1 MKRLSITLDDII
13 NFVIKH
19 IKYDDRN
26 TVKEYIQQHIKYGTF
41 DYAVDES
48 NNIIACVRFNVSEDG
63 LTFDI
68 FDFSVDSKWR
78 RKGVGR
84 DLILRGLKRF
94 PSVKYL
100 RFQRVIRGDNRY
112 KSLPIDKIIK
122 RKIL

>member
-1 MKRLSITLDDII
+1 MIITENII
-13 NFVIKH
+13 DFVVKH
-19 IKYDDRN
+19 IKYDDRDK
-26 TVKEYIQQHIKYGTF
+26 VAEYIQQHIKYGTF
-41 DYAVDES
+41 DYAVDDN

-68 FDFSVDSKWR
+68 FDFSVEEKWR

-100 RFQRVIRGDNRY
+100 RFQRVIRGDARY

>member
-1 MKRLSITLDDII
+1 MQRPDDISDFI
-13 NFVIKH
+13 VKH
-19 IKYDDRN
+19 LKYENRKQLEEY
-26 TVKEYIQQHIKYGTF
+26 VKKHFEYGTI

-68 FDFSVDSKWR
+68 FDFSVEEKWR

>member
-1 MKRLSITLDDII
+1 MKQSSITLDKIL
-13 NFVIKH
+13 NFIVEH
-19 IKYDDRN
+19 IKYDDRE
-26 TVKEYIQQHIKYGTF
+26 KIKAYIQRHIEYGTF

-68 FDFSVDSKWR
+68 FDFSVEEKWR

-100 RFQRVIRGDNRY
+100 RFQRVIRGDTRY